1 MILALTETE
10 MVIEGLFVKFKNLF
24 SRGNPLEKTTEDF
37 FEEKK
42 IQLKIFFEYYLAEGS
57 LPPYDKNDLRSLE
70 RFLHNKMGKRVSW
83 VRNQTYFQ
91 PEKDLLHPRLLQDD
105 IFAWST
111 TRLFPNSI
119 RTGFEGM

>member
-1 MILALTETE
+1 MRVELY
-10 MVIEGLFVKFKNLF
+10 FVKFKNLF
-24 SRGNPLEKTTEDF
+24 SRGNPLEKTTDDF

-57 LPPYDKNDLRSLE
+57 RPPYDKNDLRSLE
-70 RFLHNKMGKRVSW
+70 TFLHKKMEKRVSW

-105 IFAWST
+105 ILEWSR
-111 TRLFPNSI
+111 TRRFPSRI
-119 RTGFEGM
+119 ETGFTGM